1 MRRHRPGSSALTPGD
16 ALAVSDD
23 EESRAVFRQA
33 SFQRASFRPEPFQTG
48 RGRALLS
55 SEHFRLSYP
64 QRVARNDAEAFLR
77 ALETARADIVRR
89 VERASLVASI
99 PDMKVFVYDT
109 TGDFVGATGEAAW
122 VAAVTGGG
130 QMQLQPLET
139 LRRRGVLS
147 TTPRHELVHAALE
160 ALGHGRAPRWLVEGL
175 AAYVAGEGPMLSRVR
190 APRSRLDELERRL
203 ANPASAEETRT
214 LYAAAYAEVAA
225 LIRREGE
232 AAAWRLAAR

>member
-1 MRRHRPGSSALTPGD
+1 VASESD
-16 ALAVSDD
+16 DD
-23 EESRAVFRQA
+23 EEPRAV
-33 SFQRASFRPEPFQTG
+33 FQRASFQTASLSPETFQAG

-64 QRVARNDAEAFLR
+64 THVTRREAESFLR
-77 ALETARADIVRR
+77 ALEAARADVVRR
-89 VERASLVASI
+89 VERASLAAVV
-99 PDMKVFVYDT
+99 PEMEVFVYET

-122 VAAVTGGG
+122 VAAVTEGRR
-130 QMQLQPLET
+130 MRLQPLEA
-139 LRRRGVLS
+139 LKRRGILS

-175 AAYVAGEGPMLSRVR
+175 AAYVAGEGPLLVRSGASRSI
-190 APRSRLDELERRL
+190 PIGELERRL
-203 ANPASAEETRT
+203 AQQSSSAEETRA
-214 LYAAAYAEVAA
+214 LYAAAYSEVSA